1 MEKITKKAMY
11 EAIAEAMETGSCK
24 FSPDAVKE
32 FCMNEIE
39 LLDKK
44 AAKAKERAAAKAAE
58 GDALTDAV
66 MAVMTTDEFQPI
78 ATIAAN
84 VADED
89 ATVAKV
95 TYRLTQL
102 VKSGVAEK
110 QEVTI
115 GGGEG
120 SKSRKVQGYRLVA
133 QA

>member
-1 MEKITKKAMY
+1 MEKITKRAMY
-11 EAIAEAMETGSCK
+11 EAIAEAMETGSCQ
-24 FSPDAVKE
+24 FAPEAVKE

-44 AAKAKERAAAKAAE
+44 AAKAKERAAAKASE
-58 GDALTDAV
+58 GDALTEAV
-66 MAVMTTDEFQPI
+66 IAVMTTDEFQPI

-102 VKSGVAEK
+102 VKNGTAEK
-110 QEVTI
+110 QEITI
-115 GGGEG
+115 VGSEG

>member
-1 MEKITKKAMY
+1 MEKTTKRAMY

-24 FSPDAVKE
+24 FAPEVVKE

-44 AAKAKERAAAKAAE
+44 AAKAKERAASKASE

-84 VADED
+84 VANED
-89 ATVAKV
+89 ATVAKC

-102 VKSGVAEK
+102 VKNGLAEK
-110 QEVTI
+110 QEITV

-120 SKSRKVQGYRLVA
+120 SKARKVQGYRKLTV
-133 QA
+133 

>member
-1 MEKITKKAMY
+1 MEKITKRAMY
-11 EAIAEAMETGSCK
+11 EAIAEAMETGSCQ
-24 FSPDAVKE
+24 FDPEAVKE

-44 AAKAKERAAAKAAE
+44 AAKAKERAAAKASE
-58 GDALTDAV
+58 GDALTEAV
-66 MAVMTTDEFQPI
+66 IAVMTTDEFQPI

-102 VKSGVAEK
+102 VKNGTAEK
-110 QEVTI
+110 QEITI
-115 GGGEG
+115 VGSEG